1 MNVFGAYDPGYGGN
15 VTSQN
20 LAYTSGQWGI
30 DSSLR
35 TPPWDAPYRPDGPN
49 APSAYTAYRTPG
61 FLGAMANLVSPFR
74 RDPYW
79 GSPNDTNNAS
89 YHSIATKPFDAA
101 AWAGQNV
108 VAPLASAIVAQRM
121 FGGIGTSLGRGLF
134 GGAIE
139 GLGAA
144 QGGMLAR
151 GAAGLGGLAG
161 GALLPF
167 AIGQGIY
174 QSVNYGGFRSYTDS
188 IRTGED
194 LRRFTSNISYGGGYG
209 DPYTSRGIGA
219 AQSARI
225 GTQIDRAAVKDI
237 TFSADQ
243 YHDIARS
250 SAQYGLLDNVSGT
263 QITERV
269 KGLAQQVKL
278 ILAISKDPSI
288 QNALQELAKL
298 KMGGASVSGGLNSV
312 AASAYSRIAANASA
326 AGITVQEMMS
336 KVGTQGQ
343 YMYQAAGLTPYMGQI
358 AASNIYSGF
367 ASAHRAG
374 ILSDAQLA
382 RMGGIEGATQSVIGA
397 QIAATQTT
405 FGRMQAFNQYL
416 GGGKRGGSIVDTIS
430 RFGNSASRDP
440 VSAMGRMLLRG
451 NEASSLMLEADNGM
465 GPEEQAYQL
474 LRNQGIKPQ
483 GRDGKYSADQLAAA
497 LTSLGMSPD
506 QVIAY
511 VQNRSSQTNPLA
523 ASQRKAGILAQ
534 ERDATLSAVSQ
545 NMGYNSVLG
554 TIGRYFNKGVN
565 YLGDV
570 ASDELGRPVAEGRG
584 RFEELVQNV
593 GNKILYGSTFTRNEE
608 SSSAY
613 RVDVQKAM
621 SSAGVSVRTM
631 SGSNS
636 YSFFNQ
642 LNKDASGKGEM
653 GELARKILDKSTSA
667 ADRKKA
673 IIEYGRKIGGRE
685 GRAISEGLESDP
697 ALIDAIQK
705 GLNDKTVSFSG
716 NSASAMDES
725 RLVSSSNGDT
735 AYDNLQIMGQAQ
747 ELLFTVGAEGKAYAS
762 EGLDLLKDP
771 KYKQLADALGR
782 AHVPGKDNNDSA
794 EYKLRKIRELASKS
808 LSGGYGRSGFVAAN
822 SASVDDVL
830 SGKVSVDSIAKDA
843 DTKAKLL
850 SAIKNKDRRAISKIL
865 LDRASGMAGGIRG
878 DGLNL
883 PSDLSVS
890 QIASETKGIRDS
902 ALGMTAEGETS
913 KSKFDLIMED
923 LTKMMS
929 PGKGLGDASAKM
941 DQAGDK
947 MLEAA
952 KIFQQVMQRGNAQVP
967 SGAAMDP
974 NRNNRMNYR

>member
-1 MNVFGAYDPGYGGN
+1 MNLFGAYDPGYGGN

-20 LAYTSGQWGI
+20 FAYTSGQWGI
-30 DSSLR
+30 DPSLR

-61 FLGAMANLVSPFR
+61 FLGAVSNLVSPFR
-74 RDPYW
+74 RDPVW
-79 GSPNDTNNAS
+79 GSPNDYNNAS
-89 YHSIATKPFDAA
+89 YHSLATKPFDSS
-101 AWAGQNV
+101 AWVGQNV
-108 VAPLASAIVAQRM
+108 VTPLASAIVAQRL
-121 FGGIGTSLGRGLF
+121 FGGMGTSMGRGLF
-134 GGAIE
+134 GGVAE
-139 GLGAA
+139 GLGASST
-144 QGGMLAR
+144 GWLAR
-151 GAAGLGGLAG
+151 GAAGFGGLAG
-161 GALLPF
+161 GALLPL
-167 AIGQGIY
+167 AMGQAMYQGI
-174 QSVNYGGFRSYTDS
+174 NYGAFRSYTSS
-188 IRTGED
+188 IATGES
-194 LRRFTSNISYGGGYG
+194 LRRATGNISYGGDYG
-209 DPYTSRGIGA
+209 DPFTGRGIGA

-225 GTQIDRAAVKDI
+225 GTQIDRAAVRDI

-243 YHDIARS
+243 YHEIARS
-250 SAQYGLLDNVSGT
+250 SAQYGLLDNMNGT

-298 KMGGASVSGGLNSV
+298 KMGGASVAGGINSV

-397 QIAATQTT
+397 QIASTQTT

-416 GGGKRGGSIVDTIS
+416 AGGQRGGSIVDTVS
-430 RFGNSASRDP
+430 RFGNVASRDP

-451 NEASSLMLEADNGM
+451 NEASSLMLEADNGT

-497 LTSLGMSPD
+497 LSSLGMSPD
-506 QVIAY
+506 QVVAY

-523 ASQRKAGILAQ
+523 AGQRRAGIIAQ

-545 NMGYNSVLG
+545 NMGYNSVVG
-554 TIGRYFNKGVN
+554 SIGRAFNKSIN

-570 ASDELGRPVAEGRG
+570 ASDEMGHPVAEARG
-584 RFEELVQNV
+584 RFEEIVQNV
-593 GNKILYGSTFTRNEE
+593 GNKILYGSTFTRNDEVGTN
-608 SSSAY
+608 Y
-613 RVDVQKAM
+613 KVDVKKAM
-621 SSAGVSVRTM
+621 DSSGVSVM
-631 SGSNS
+631 SMSMTGSNT
-636 YSFFNQ
+636 YDFFNQ
-642 LNKDASGKGEM
+642 LNKDASKKGEM
-653 GELARKILDKSTSA
+653 GELARKILSKDTP
-667 ADRKKA
+667 ADEKKKA

-685 GRAISEGLESDP
+685 GRSINRGLESDP
-697 ALIDAIQK
+697 ALIEAIQK
-705 GLNDKTVSFSG
+705 GLNDKTVSFTKS
-716 NSASAMDES
+716 SSSQSDES
-725 RLVSSSNGDT
+725 QLVSSANGDT
-735 AYDNLQIMGQAQ
+735 AYENLQIMGQAQ
-747 ELLFTVGAEGKAYAS
+747 ELLFTVGSEGKAYAS

-782 AHVPGKDNNDSA
+782 DSDKSA
-794 EYKLRKIRELASKS
+794 SYRLNKIRELAAKS
-808 LSGGYGRSGFVAAN
+808 FAGGYGRSGFMAAN
-822 SASVDDVL
+822 MASVDDVL
-830 SGKVSVDSIAKDA
+830 SGKVSVDAITKDA

-850 SAIKNKDRRAISKIL
+850 AAIKKKDRGAISKIL
-865 LDRASGMAGGIRG
+865 LDRTAGMAGGVRG

-883 PSDLSVS
+883 PSGQSLSE
-890 QIASETKGIRDS
+890 IANETKGIRDS
-902 ALGMTAEGETS
+902 ALGLTAEGGTS
-913 KSKFDLIMED
+913 KSKFDLILED
-923 LTKMMS
+923 IAKFVS
-929 PGKGLGDASAKM
+929 PGQGAGDASAKM

-952 KIFQQVMQRGNAQVP
+952 KIFQQVMQRGGAQVP
-967 SGAAMDP
+967 SGTVMDP
-974 NRNNRMNYR
+974 NRNNRMNYRQ